1 MKLDVGRNGTGD
13 RAGENSSLIDA
24 DRHRSAAGQSV
35 LHAHLYH
42 PPPAL
47 EVVVGGDRARAFEH
61 DPRLQMILEI
71 LADTAE
77 LVHGRDAELVQ
88 QRWRADAGQLQ

>member
-1 MKLDVGRNGTGD
+1 MKLDVWRDGASN

-24 DRHRSAAGQSV
+24 DRHRSAAGQAV

-47 EVVVGGDRARAFEH
+47 EVVVGGDRASAFEN
-61 DPRLQMILEI
+61 DPRLKMVLEI
-71 LADTAE
+71 LADAAE
-77 LVHGRDAELVQ
+77 FVHGRDAELVQ